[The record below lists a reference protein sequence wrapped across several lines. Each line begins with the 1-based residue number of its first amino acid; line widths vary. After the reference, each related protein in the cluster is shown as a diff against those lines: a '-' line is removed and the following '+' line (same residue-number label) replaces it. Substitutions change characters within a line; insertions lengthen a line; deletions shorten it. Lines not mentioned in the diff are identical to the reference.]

1 MIPIIVDPFQG
12 EKQFSSDSHFGSDTV
27 SEDSTASIIKRVGY
41 FLRDL
46 VKKISDFEKRISSG
60 DEEDA
65 RCDEGRGR

>member
-1 MIPIIVDPFQG
+1 MIPIIVDPYQG

-46 VKKISDFEKRISSG
+46 VKKISDFEKQINSG

-65 RCDEGRGR
+65 RE